1 MFKVSKILKYFV
13 FIATTFAIVGVFYEG
28 MALKW
33 FDIVEVFI
41 LAMDVSFIISTLV
54 NLFVD
59 RKTKWIY
66 VNIFSI
72 LMIIVAVVMKLF
84 AIAYPIW
91 SLVFWYF
98 YNFLFFHLS
107 VFPPNTTVNIH
118 WAYIKNNLIIY
129 FNSYNFFIT
138 FYLRFS

>member
-1 MFKVSKILKYFV
+1 
-13 FIATTFAIVGVFYEG
+13 VFYEG

-72 LMIIVAVVMKLF
+72 LMIIDEKKKHH
-84 AIAYPIW
+84 
-91 SLVFWYF
+91 S
-98 YNFLFFHLS
+98 
-107 VFPPNTTVNIH
+107 T
-118 WAYIKNNLIIY
+118 
-129 FNSYNFFIT
+129 
-138 FYLRFS
+138 